1 MIPIEPIWQ
10 NPGIIQINRVSARS
24 HYIPF
29 ASAAQAKRGRR
40 GASPFY
46 QTLNGSWKFQYRDS
60 VSQAK
65 EPFYEE
71 GYDASAWDDLIV
83 PSCWQTNGYDQMHYT
98 NVHYPFPADPPYVPD
113 WNPAGLYIRDFN
125 LSDGWEG
132 KSKYV
137 VFEGVNSCFYLWVN
151 GAFVGYSQG
160 SRIPAEFDLSS
171 CLRAGK
177 NRMAVLV
184 LKWCDGSYLED
195 QDQWRYSGIF
205 RDVYL
210 LARDTSHI
218 RDVEVRQQLSVNLEH
233 ATAEVVLDAIGSL
246 VVEARLCDA
255 DGQEIAAGSGTAADG
270 KGSILLEVGQPHL
283 WNAEI
288 PYLYQ
293 LYLRAGEE
301 VIRFDVGFRRIEIAD
316 GVFRING
323 AAVKL
328 KGVNRHDSHPVLGQT
343 IPLNHMIA
351 DLRLMKRHNVNAIRS
366 SHYPNDPRFLELC
379 DRYGFYVVDEA
390 DLESHGM
397 GLAGPPE
404 SGALHRLTNDPAW
417 QSAYLDR
424 AERMVERD
432 KNRACVVMWSLG
444 NESGYGINHIA
455 MAEWIKSRDP
465 SRPVHYESA
474 APGYKGHPYIDCL
487 DVESRM
493 YATADYIE
501 EYARNSDNVKPMFLC
516 EYSHAMGNGPGDLKD
531 YWDVIYRYPKLMG
544 ACVWEWCD
552 HGIATKTA
560 DGRPY
565 YAYGGDFGDM
575 PNDSNFCVDG
585 LVSPDRKPHAGLLEL
600 KQVIAPIR
608 FEAEDLT
615 AGRFKL
621 SNLYDFRDLSHV
633 SLFWKVEEEGE
644 LLAQGSIAELDVGP
658 RSDEWITLPVQLPS
672 EAEGNRML
680 TLSCRLREEADWA
693 EPGYELAF
701 GQFLMATAKA
711 PAGAAASAIRGKLS
725 AVETNGLLAIE
736 GFDFEYAFDLSS
748 GVFCCVL
755 KHGVSLLTA
764 PVGFA
769 IWRAPTDN
777 DRHIRKDW
785 EEEGY
790 DRAGMKV
797 YSCEWN
803 QPSPG
808 RVEIRVSYALGGDS
822 KTPILRGTALWIVDG
837 RGQIALDTDV
847 EVREDLP
854 YLPRFGLRWIMPE
867 GSEEI
872 EYFGFGPHES
882 YVDKR
887 QSAKRGRYLLEV
899 NDTYVPYIM
908 PQEHGSRYG
917 TEWAI
922 VSCEQGMGLL
932 FTSAEPFSFNASH
945 FLPEDL
951 TIASH
956 VPELSPR
963 KETIVHLDY
972 RMSGVGS
979 SSCGPELAE
988 KYRFSEKRFRFELSI
1003 LPVFKED

>member
-1 MIPIEPIWQ
+1 MIPIQPIWQ
-10 NPGIIQINRVSARS
+10 NPGIFQINREPARS

-29 ASAAQAKRGRR
+29 AGATQAKGGRR

-46 QTLNGSWKFQYRDS
+46 LTLNGSWKFQYRES
-60 VSQAK
+60 VTLVK
-65 EPFYEE
+65 EAFYEE
-71 GYDASAWDDLIV
+71 GFDAGAWDDLIV

-98 NVHYPFPADPPYVPD
+98 NVNYPFPVDPPYVPD
-113 WNPAGLYIRDFN
+113 RNPAGLYIRDFN
-125 LSDGWEG
+125 IGAGWEG

-151 GAFVGYSQG
+151 GSFVGYSQG
-160 SRIPAEFDLSS
+160 SRIPAEFDLSPY
-171 CLRAGK
+171 LHAGK

-195 QDQWRYSGIF
+195 QDLWRYSGIF

-210 LARDTSHI
+210 LARDQAHV
-218 RDVEVRQQLSVNLEH
+218 RDAEVRQKLSDGLDRAE
-233 ATAEVVLDAIGSL
+233 AEVVLDGTGAIDVRAEL
-246 VVEARLCDA
+246 FDA
-255 DGQEIAAGSGTAADG
+255 DGQVVGTGSVTLADG
-270 KGSILLEVGQPHL
+270 KGSILIAVEQPRL
-283 WNAEI
+283 WSAET

-293 LYLRAGEE
+293 LYLFAGEE
-301 VIRFDVGFRRIEIAD
+301 VLRFPVGFRRIEIVD

-328 KGVNRHDSHPVLGQT
+328 KGVNRHDSHPALGQT
-343 IPLNHMIA
+343 VPLNHMIA
-351 DLRLMKRHNVNAIRS
+351 DLRLMKRHNVNAIRA

-397 GLAGPPE
+397 GNAGPWE
-404 SGALHRLTNDPAW
+404 SGILHRLTADPAW
-417 QSAYLDR
+417 QGAYLDR

-455 MAEWIKSRDP
+455 MAEWIKQRDP

-474 APGYKGHPYIDCL
+474 APGYKGHPNIDCL

-493 YATADYIE
+493 YATVDYIE
-501 EYARNSDNVKPMFLC
+501 EYARNADNKKPMFLC

-544 ACVWEWCD
+544 GCVWEWCD
-552 HGIATKTA
+552 HGIAATTA

-565 YAYGGDFGDM
+565 FAYGGDFGDR
-575 PNDSNFCVDG
+575 PHDGNFCVDG

-600 KQVIAPIR
+600 KQVIAPVR
-608 FEAEDLT
+608 FEAEDLA
-615 AGRFKL
+615 AGRIQVT
-621 SNLYDFRDLSHV
+621 NGYDFRDLSHV
-633 SLFWKVEEEGE
+633 SIYWKVEEEGE
-644 LLAQGSIAELDVGP
+644 LLAQGSIQELNVGP
-658 RSDEWITLPVQLPS
+658 QTNAIITLPYAQTS
-672 EAEGNRML
+672 KTEGELVL
-680 TLSCRLREEADWA
+680 TLSCRLREETVWA

-701 GQFLMATAKA
+701 GQFRIAATN
-711 PAGAAASAIRGKLS
+711 GAAAADVPVTRKKMSAM
-725 AVETNGLLAIE
+725 ETNGQLVIE

-748 GVFCCVL
+748 GTFVSIS
-755 KHGVSLLTA
+755 KNGVPLLA
-764 PVGFA
+764 EPARFA

-777 DRHIRKDW
+777 DMHINKKW
-785 EEEGY
+785 QEEGY
-790 DRAGMKV
+790 DRAETKV
-797 YSCEWN
+797 YLCEWN
-803 QPSPG
+803 QPSPE
-808 RVEIRVSYALGGDS
+808 RVEIRVSYALGGYS
-822 KTPILRGTALWIVDG
+822 KPPVLRGTAEWTLNGDG
-837 RGQIALDTDV
+837 EIRLGTDV
-847 EVREDLP
+847 EVREELP
-854 YLPRFGLRWIMPE
+854 YLPRFGLRWAMPE
-867 GSEEI
+867 NSDEV
-872 EYFGFGPHES
+872 EYFGYGPHES

-887 QSAKRGRYLLEV
+887 QSVKLGRYLLTV
-899 NDTYVPYIM
+899 NDMYVPYIM

-922 VSCEQGMGLL
+922 VSNEQGMGLR
-932 FTSAEPFSFNASH
+932 FASSEPFSFNASH
-945 FLPEDL
+945 FAPEDL
-951 TIASH
+951 TNATH
-956 VPELSPR
+956 EPELSPR

-979 SSCGPELAE
+979 NSCGPELAD
-988 KYRFSEKRFRFELSI
+988 KYRLGEKRFRFELSI